1 MTFPKCAIPW
11 RAWRIHTNSY
21 FDTLVSSNQ
30 HFLPSKHDRL
40 PRWSLHRVWS
50 ALENQP
56 RGTPSSSPHST
67 AWQKKKKHP
76 IFLYVS
82 LSIRISIFMRAVT
95 EDGTDGAVTASLNS
109 DAVANGDDNKCSCI
123 QIRLQTRGFRWGR
136 LELHTARLQLHI
148 WAIRRGPELQ
158 PFRRESNLWWNK
170 NLLESAYLH
179 QGRIN
184 NHTWRIPLNII
195 IMTLMSANKFKLPL
209 SRNAKESFKN
219 IPQCNG
225 I

>member
-11 RAWRIHTNSY
+11 SAWRIHTISIL
-21 FDTLVSSNQ
+21 TLSPRPTSIFSQANTTVFRGGHCTGSRA
-30 HFLPSKHDRL
+30 PSRTNPAGPLRH
-40 PRWSLHRVWS
+40 LHIQR
-50 ALENQP
+50 P
-56 RGTPSSSPHST
+56 G
-67 AWQKKKKHP
+67 KKKHP

-109 DAVANGDDNKCSCI
+109 DAVANGDDNRCSCI

-148 WAIRRGPELQ
+148 WAIRRGPDLQ
-158 PFRRESNLWWNK
+158 PFRRESYLWSNK

-184 NHTWRIPLNII
+184 NHTWRIH
-195 IMTLMSANKFKLPL
+195 
-209 SRNAKESFKN
+209 
-219 IPQCNG
+219 
-225 I
+225 